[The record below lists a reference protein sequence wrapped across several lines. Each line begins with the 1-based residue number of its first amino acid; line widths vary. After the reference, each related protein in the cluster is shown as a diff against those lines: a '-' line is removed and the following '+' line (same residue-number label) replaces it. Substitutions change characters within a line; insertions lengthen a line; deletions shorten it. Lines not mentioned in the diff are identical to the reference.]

1 MIPETNTRHWQVVGT
16 EMNSEERRRK
26 IMEILTQAGE
36 PVTGS
41 TLASN
46 LKVSRQVIVQ
56 DIALLRAQ
64 GQKILATPGGYTVLE
79 AEPAAGGIVKLVAV
93 KHGRSET
100 QDELY
105 TMVDSGAEVI
115 DVTVDH
121 PVYGQLTGQLSLK
134 TRSDVDRF
142 IRTMEESGAG
152 LLSSLTGGVHLHT
165 VRVPDLE
172 TFERLEGALRSK
184 GFLLYD

>member
-1 MIPETNTRHWQVVGT
+1 
-16 EMNSEERRRK
+16 MNSEERRRK
-26 IMEILTQAGE
+26 IMEILTEGGE
-36 PVTGS
+36 RVTGS
-41 TLASN
+41 VLASK
-46 LKVSRQVIVQ
+46 LGVSRQVIVQ

-64 GQKILATPGGYTVLE
+64 GHKILATPGGYAVLE
-79 AEPAAGGIVKLVAV
+79 AEPACGGIVKLIPVR
-93 KHGRSET
+93 HGRPET
-100 QDELY
+100 RDELY

-115 DVTVDH
+115 DVIVDH

-142 IRTMEESGAG
+142 INTMEQSGAG

-172 TFERLEGALRSK
+172 TFKQLEDALRSK
-184 GFLLYD
+184 GFLLHD

>member
-1 MIPETNTRHWQVVGT
+1 
-16 EMNSEERRRK
+16 MNSEERRRK

-36 PVTGS
+36 PVTGA
-41 TLASN
+41 TLASR
-46 LKVSRQVIVQ
+46 LGVSRQVIVQ

-64 GQKILATPGGYTVLE
+64 GQKILATPGGYAFLE
-79 AEPAAGGIVKLVAV
+79 AEPATGGIVKLVAV

-105 TMVDSGAEVI
+105 TMVDAGAEVI
-115 DVTVDH
+115 DVIVDH

-134 TRSDVDRF
+134 TRGDVDRF
-142 IRTMEESGAG
+142 IATMEESGAG

-165 VRVPDLE
+165 VRVPNLE
-172 TFERLEGALRSK
+172 TFKRLENALRRK
-184 GFLLYD
+184 GFLLDD

>member
-1 MIPETNTRHWQVVGT
+1 
-16 EMNSEERRRK
+16 MNSEERRRK

-172 TFERLEGALRSK
+172 TFERLGGALRSK

>member
-1 MIPETNTRHWQVVGT
+1 MILGTNTRHRQVMGP

-26 IMEILTQAGE
+26 IMEILTEAGE

-41 TLASN
+41 ALASK
-46 LKVSRQVIVQ
+46 LGVSRQVIVQ

-64 GQKILATPGGYTVLE
+64 GQKILATPGGYAVLE
-79 AEPAAGGIVKLVAV
+79 AEPAGGGIVKLVAV
-93 KHGRSET
+93 RHGRSDT

-115 DVTVDH
+115 DVIVDH

-172 TFERLEGALRSK
+172 TSKRLEDALRHK
-184 GFLLYD
+184 GFLLHD